1 MRVPLSWLREFVE
14 LPRDPQEVAELLAGI
29 GFPVESIEHRPTITG
44 VVVGRITE
52 VRKHPNA
59 DRLQVA
65 SIDVGTGAP
74 LTIATAATNVAQ
86 GQTIPVALIGA
97 RLPALTIERRKM
109 RGLESEGMMISAEEL
124 ALPAEWFEDGIM
136 QLEPQSTPGVDVIE
150 HFGLAEAVLDVE
162 ITSNRADA
170 MSVLGVA
177 RELAAA
183 RGANLRTPALSLPTV
198 SGPASAED
206 PVVRL
211 ESADCSFFL
220 AQRFSG
226 LAVGI
231 SPAWM
236 RIRLALAG
244 QRPINSVVDISNYV
258 MLETGQPLHFYDAS
272 ALHGALTVRNAG
284 DGERLKALDGVD
296 YRLSAGVLV
305 VADQQ
310 GALGLAG
317 IKGGASSEVSPQT
330 SSIILES
337 ATFNGPRI
345 RRGAAALGLRTEAST
360 RHEKSLS
367 AYLARVGAARAAE
380 LLAAGGAQVHAP
392 QLFGTAE
399 PKEEAVAFDPASVK
413 RLLGFSP
420 SHEEMREALDRL
432 GFAVE
437 DNDDATM
444 RVLAPPWRTDISG
457 WADIVEEI
465 ARMAGYDRI
474 KGSIPAVPSHSISS
488 HEYATESAIAHALRE
503 LRYREIVSY
512 ALHGAGMFET
522 LARGGVEPHPQPVEV
537 RNPLSE
543 EQRYLRYALGPAM
556 LAYLAR
562 VDQPM
567 RIFEIGHV
575 FYQEDR
581 QPLESAAAAFG
592 FTALPDREAP
602 WKDANVLR
610 LRADCEALLE
620 RLTGRRDFEIAA
632 DRRNGMH
639 AGKTAAILLDG
650 RELASLGRVD
660 PRVEKAYGLRF
671 AAYLCNLY
679 LDKIP
684 EYCTPHYQPP
694 ARFPFTYRDLALLCD
709 ASLPAQTLERA
720 IAGAIGPLCTN
731 VSAFDEYRDVQI
743 GVGRKSV
750 ALRVTLR
757 NPERTI
763 TDEEAEAAVTAA
775 LATVERELGATLRR

>member
-14 LPRDPQEVAELLAGI
+14 LPQDPQHVAELLAGI

-44 VVVGRITE
+44 VVVGRIAE
-52 VRKHPNA
+52 LRKHPNA
-59 DRLQVA
+59 DRLQVG
-65 SIDVGTGAP
+65 SIDVGNGTP

-86 GQTIPVALIGA
+86 GQTIAVARIGA

-136 QLEPQSTPGVDVIE
+136 QLEPQSPLGADVVE
-150 HFGLAEAVLDVE
+150 HFGLAEAVLDIE

-170 MSVLGVA
+170 MSVLGLA

-183 RGANLRTPALSLPTV
+183 TGALLRMPVLTLPAK
-198 SGPASAED
+198 SGPGSADD

-211 ESADCSFFL
+211 ESPDCSFFL
-220 AQRFSG
+220 AQRFTG
-226 LAVGI
+226 LTVGI

-244 QRPINSVVDISNYV
+244 QRPINSLVDISNYV

-272 ALHGALTVRNAG
+272 AVQGALTVRDAA
-284 DGERLKALDGVD
+284 DEEHLQALDGVD
-296 YRLSAGVLV
+296 HRLSASVLV
-305 VADQQ
+305 VADER

-317 IKGGASSEVSPQT
+317 IKGGASSEVTAQT
-330 SSIILES
+330 QSIVLES
-337 ATFNGPRI
+337 ATFNGARI
-345 RRGAAALGLRTEAST
+345 RRGAATLGLRTEAST
-360 RHEKSLS
+360 RHEKALS
-367 AYLARVGAARAAE
+367 PYLARMGAARAAE
-380 LLAAGGAQVHAP
+380 LLAAGGAHVHAA

-399 PKEEAVAFDPASVK
+399 PTREPIEFDPANIR

-420 SHEEMREALDRL
+420 SPEEVREALDRL
-432 GFAVE
+432 GFTVE
-437 DNDDATM
+437 DAPEEKM

-465 ARMAGYDRI
+465 ARMAGYDRVE
-474 KGSIPAVPSHSISS
+474 GSVPAVPSHNISS
-488 HEYATESAIAHALRE
+488 HEYVTESSIAHTLRE

-512 ALHGAGMFET
+512 SLHGASLFET
-522 LARGGVEPHPQPVEV
+522 LARGGIEPHARPVEV

-543 EQRYLRYALGPAM
+543 EQRYLRYALGPAI
-556 LAYLAR
+556 LAYFAR
-562 VDQPM
+562 VDEPI

-592 FTALPDREAP
+592 FTAMLEDESP
-602 WKDANVLR
+602 WRDDNVLR

-620 RLTGRRDFEIAA
+620 RMTGRRDFEIAA

-639 AGKTAAILLDG
+639 PGKTAAILLDG
-650 RELASLGRVD
+650 REIASLGRVS
-660 PRVEKAYGLRF
+660 PRVQKAYGLRF
-671 AAYLCNLY
+671 PAYLCNLY

-684 EYCTPHYQPP
+684 EYRTPHYDPP
-694 ARFPFTYRDLALLCD
+694 PRFPSTYRDLALLCD
-709 ASLPAQTLERA
+709 ASLPAQSLERA
-720 IAGAIGPLCTN
+720 IVAGIGPLCIGART
-731 VSAFDEYRDVQI
+731 FDEYRDEHI
-743 GVGRKSV
+743 GVGHKSLAV
-750 ALRVTLR
+750 RVTMR

-763 TDEEAEAAVTAA
+763 TDEEADAAVAAA
-775 LATVERELGATLRR
+775 LAALERDLGATLRR